1 MSFLLHSTVTSLKG
15 WFPYDF
21 FLVCY
26 NKWEF
31 NNCLLGWVLSTETY
45 WRNIRSCIYQE
56 CHMGPLMQKGKWQPG
71 PSLVRGKSLIQLC
84 FKWPW
89 SLLCW
94 LLFLVSNG
102 ETRSGC
108 HHITEVIDTFQEKSN
123 RCPSLTLWSIFD
135 HLKFKD
141 IFYTPP
147 QSVHLWIF
155 LILPF
160 EISLQDLF
168 KPSNLKAKSWL
179 GINTYYL
186 STWPGKSFSL
196 PVYLFRK

>member
-21 FLVCY
+21 FLVRY

-94 LLFLVSNG
+94 LLFLVSNRKTSSDCQYLTSSTHALSRLTKILKLL
-102 ETRSGC
+102 E
-108 HHITEVIDTFQEKSN
+108 EVLLQQ
-123 RCPSLTLWSIFD
+123 
-135 HLKFKD
+135 
-141 IFYTPP
+141 
-147 QSVHLWIF
+147 QSVYLTRNLEFIWNYVECRGKF
-155 LILPF
+155 ALPR
-160 EISLQDLF
+160 
-168 KPSNLKAKSWL
+168 KA
-179 GINTYYL
+179 
-186 STWPGKSFSL
+186 
-196 PVYLFRK
+196 